1 MEQTT
6 EADAQV
12 IVKKRGG
19 AGIIRLNR
27 PKAINSLTLPMVR
40 DLFQALQRFEED
52 PDVSCVVLSGEGDRG
67 LCAGGDV
74 RIIHDLG
81 KAGDPQVLDFWREEF
96 PLNYRIARFS
106 KPYIA
111 LMDGIVM
118 GGGVG
123 ISAHGS
129 HRIVTERTKLAM
141 PETGIGYFPDVGG
154 SWLLPRA
161 PGECGTWLGLTGNA
175 VTAADAIYA
184 GFADYIVPLDR
195 LDGLVQNLSQAADI
209 DSIETAI
216 MAQAVEA
223 DEGVLSL
230 NRDIIDATFR
240 FDTVEE
246 IFAALSARQDAFS
259 RETLEVLQKRS
270 PTSLK
275 LTLKLLRLGR
285 ESASLIE
292 CLEREICRRHG
303 DIAPARFLRR
313 RACGPYRQGPQSP
326 LATGAAGR
334 GAGGE
339 SGALFCR
346 AFRQSVSRSSPLD
359 QWRPRLLPGDWQI
372 SALIPVTSTRTR
384 ATLNANTCFGRNEF
398 HGSLRDFGKGDAKEI
413 RLLAL
418 YEIITF

>member
-1 MEQTT
+1 MEQRT

-12 IVKKRGG
+12 IVEKRGG

-52 PDVSCVVLSGEGDRG
+52 ADISCVVLTGEGDRG

-96 PLNYRIARFS
+96 PLNYRIARFG

-161 PGECGTWLGLTGNA
+161 PGECGIWLGLTGNA
-175 VTAADAIYA
+175 VTAANAIYA
-184 GFADYIVPLDR
+184 GFADYLVPSDR
-195 LDGLVQNLSQAADI
+195 LDGLVQDLSQAADI
-209 DSIETAI
+209 DSIEMVIA
-216 MAQAVEA
+216 AHAVEA
-223 DEGVLSL
+223 GEDVLSI

-292 CLEREICRRHG
+292 CLEREFAAGREILRQHDFYEGVRAALVDKDRNPRWQPARLEEVREE
-303 DIAPARFLRR
+303 DIAPYF
-313 RACGPYRQGPQSP
+313 
-326 LATGAAGR
+326 AAH
-334 GAGGE
+334 
-339 SGALFCR
+339 SGNLF
-346 AFRQSVSRSSPLD
+346 PD
-359 QWRPRLLPGDWQI
+359 HRL
-372 SALIPVTSTRTR
+372 
-384 ATLNANTCFGRNEF
+384 
-398 HGSLRDFGKGDAKEI
+398 
-413 RLLAL
+413 
-418 YEIITF
+418 

>member
-1 MEQTT
+1 MELAT
-6 EADAQV
+6 EAEAHV
-12 IVKKRGG
+12 IVEQRGG

-40 DLFQALQRFEED
+40 ILFQALARFEDD
-52 PDVSCVVLSGEGDRG
+52 PEVSCVVLSGEGERG

-96 PLNYRIARFS
+96 PLNYRIARFG
-106 KPYIA
+106 KPYVA

-129 HRIVTERTKLAM
+129 HRIVTERTRLAM

-154 SWLLPRA
+154 SWLLPKA

-175 VTAADAIYA
+175 VAGADAIYA
-184 GFADYIVPLDR
+184 GFADYLMSSE
-195 LDGLVQNLSQAADI
+195 GLESLVADLSRAKDIEGIEAAI
-209 DSIETAI
+209 A
-216 MAQAVEA
+216 AYAVDA
-223 DEGVLSL
+223 GEGVLAL

-246 IFAALSARQDAFS
+246 IFAALSARDDAFS
-259 RETLEVLQKRS
+259 RETLEALQKRS

-292 CLEREICRRHG
+292 CLEREFAAGTEILRGHDFYEGVRAALV
-303 DIAPARFLRR
+303 DKDRNPRWRPARLEEVREEDLS
-313 RACGPYRQGPQSP
+313 PYF
-326 LATGAAGR
+326 AEHAGN
-334 GAGGE
+334 
-339 SGALFCR
+339 LF
-346 AFRQSVSRSSPLD
+346 PEH
-359 QWRPRLLPGDWQI
+359 RL
-372 SALIPVTSTRTR
+372 
-384 ATLNANTCFGRNEF
+384 
-398 HGSLRDFGKGDAKEI
+398 
-413 RLLAL
+413 
-418 YEIITF
+418 

>member
-1 MEQTT
+1 MEQRT

-12 IVKKRGG
+12 IVEKRGG

-52 PDVSCVVLSGEGDRG
+52 AGVSCVVLTGEGDRG

-96 PLNYRIARFS
+96 PLNYRIARFG

-175 VTAADAIYA
+175 VTAADAMYA
-184 GFADYIVPLDR
+184 GFADYLVPSDR
-195 LDGLVQNLSQAADI
+195 LEGLVQDLAQAADT

-216 MAQAVEA
+216 AARAVEA
-223 DEGVLSL
+223 GEGALSI

-246 IFAALSARQDAFS
+246 IFEALSARHDAFS

-292 CLEREICRRHG
+292 CLEREFAAGTEILRQHDFYEGVRAALVDKDRNPRWQPARLEEVREE
-303 DIAPARFLRR
+303 DIAPYF
-313 RACGPYRQGPQSP
+313 
-326 LATGAAGR
+326 AAH
-334 GAGGE
+334 
-339 SGALFCR
+339 SGNLF
-346 AFRQSVSRSSPLD
+346 PD
-359 QWRPRLLPGDWQI
+359 HRL
-372 SALIPVTSTRTR
+372 
-384 ATLNANTCFGRNEF
+384 
-398 HGSLRDFGKGDAKEI
+398 
-413 RLLAL
+413 
-418 YEIITF
+418 

>member
-1 MEQTT
+1 MERRA

-12 IVKKRGG
+12 IIEKRGG

-52 PDVSCVVLSGEGDRG
+52 SDVSCVVLTGEGDRG

-96 PLNYRIARFS
+96 PLNYRIARFA

-161 PGECGTWLGLTGNA
+161 PGECGTWLGMTGNA

-184 GFADYIVPLDR
+184 GFADYSVPSDR
-195 LDGLVQNLSQAADI
+195 LDGLVQDLSKAADV
-209 DSIETAI
+209 DSIEAAI
-216 MAQAVEA
+216 MAHAVEA
-223 DEGVLSL
+223 DEGVLSI
-230 NRDIIDATFR
+230 NRDIIDATFH

-246 IFAALSARQDAFS
+246 IFAALSARADAFS

-292 CLEREICRRHG
+292 CLEREFAAGTEILRQHDFYEGVRAALVDKDRNPLWQPARLDEVREE
-303 DIAPARFLRR
+303 DIAPYFVAH
-313 RACGPYRQGPQSP
+313 
-326 LATGAAGR
+326 
-334 GAGGE
+334 
-339 SGALFCR
+339 SGNLF
-346 AFRQSVSRSSPLD
+346 PD
-359 QWRPRLLPGDWQI
+359 HRL
-372 SALIPVTSTRTR
+372 
-384 ATLNANTCFGRNEF
+384 
-398 HGSLRDFGKGDAKEI
+398 
-413 RLLAL
+413 
-418 YEIITF
+418 

>member
-1 MEQTT
+1 MELRT
-6 EADAQV
+6 EAEVQV
-12 IVKKRGG
+12 IVEKRQG
-19 AGIIRLNR
+19 AGIISLNR

-40 DLFQALQRFEED
+40 ALFHALQRFED
-52 PDVSCVVLSGEGDRG
+52 DAGISCVVLTGEGEKG

-74 RIIHDLG
+74 RVIHDLG

-96 PLNYRIARFS
+96 PLNYRIARFG
-106 KPYIA
+106 KPYVA
-111 LMDGIVM
+111 FMDGIVM

-129 HRIVTERTKLAM
+129 HRIVTERTRLAM

-154 SWLLPRA
+154 SWLLPKA

-184 GFADYIVPLDR
+184 GFADYLVPSDR
-195 LDGLVQNLSQAADI
+195 LEALMQDLSQTTDV
-209 DSIETAI
+209 EG
-216 MAQAVEA
+216 VEA
-223 DEGVLSL
+223 AIAAYAIDGGEGVLAA

-246 IFAALSARQDAFS
+246 IFAALSTRDDAFS

-292 CLEREICRRHG
+292 CLEREFAAGTEILRQHDFYEGVRAALV
-303 DIAPARFLRR
+303 DKDRNPRWRPARLDEVREEDISR
-313 RACGPYRQGPQSP
+313 Y
-326 LATGAAGR
+326 LVDH
-334 GAGGE
+334 
-339 SGALFCR
+339 SGNLF
-346 AFRQSVSRSSPLD
+346 PEH
-359 QWRPRLLPGDWQI
+359 RL
-372 SALIPVTSTRTR
+372 
-384 ATLNANTCFGRNEF
+384 
-398 HGSLRDFGKGDAKEI
+398 
-413 RLLAL
+413 
-418 YEIITF
+418 

>member
-1 MEQTT
+1 MEQRT

-12 IVKKRGG
+12 IVEKRGG

-52 PDVSCVVLSGEGDRG
+52 AGVSCVVLTGEGDRG

-96 PLNYRIARFS
+96 PLNYRIARFG

-184 GFADYIVPLDR
+184 GFADYLVPSDR
-195 LDGLVQNLSQAADI
+195 LDGLVQDLSQAADT

-216 MAQAVEA
+216 AAHAVEA
-223 DEGVLSL
+223 GEGVLSI
-230 NRDIIDATFR
+230 NRDIIDATFS

-246 IFAALSARQDAFS
+246 IFEALAARQDAFS
-259 RETLEVLQKRS
+259 RETLKVLQKRS

-292 CLEREICRRHG
+292 CLEREYAAGTEILRQHDFYEGVRAALVDKDRNPRWQPARLEEVREE
-303 DIAPARFLRR
+303 DIAPYF
-313 RACGPYRQGPQSP
+313 
-326 LATGAAGR
+326 AAH
-334 GAGGE
+334 
-339 SGALFCR
+339 SGNLF
-346 AFRQSVSRSSPLD
+346 PD
-359 QWRPRLLPGDWQI
+359 HRL
-372 SALIPVTSTRTR
+372 
-384 ATLNANTCFGRNEF
+384 
-398 HGSLRDFGKGDAKEI
+398 
-413 RLLAL
+413 
-418 YEIITF
+418 

>member
-1 MEQTT
+1 MEQRT

-12 IVKKRGG
+12 IVEKRGG

-52 PDVSCVVLSGEGDRG
+52 ADISCVVLTGEGDRG

-96 PLNYRIARFS
+96 PLNYRIARFG

-184 GFADYIVPLDR
+184 GFADYLVPSDR
-195 LDGLVQNLSQAADI
+195 LDGLIQDLSQAADT

-216 MAQAVEA
+216 AARAVEA
-223 DEGVLSL
+223 GEGVLSI
-230 NRDIIDATFR
+230 NREIIDATFR

-246 IFAALSARQDAFS
+246 IVAALSARQDAFS

-292 CLEREICRRHG
+292 CLEREFAAGTEILRQHDFYEGVRAALVDKDRNPRWQPARLEEVREEH
-303 DIAPARFLRR
+303 IAPYF
-313 RACGPYRQGPQSP
+313 
-326 LATGAAGR
+326 AAH
-334 GAGGE
+334 
-339 SGALFCR
+339 SGNLF
-346 AFRQSVSRSSPLD
+346 PD
-359 QWRPRLLPGDWQI
+359 HRL
-372 SALIPVTSTRTR
+372 
-384 ATLNANTCFGRNEF
+384 
-398 HGSLRDFGKGDAKEI
+398 
-413 RLLAL
+413 
-418 YEIITF
+418 

>member
-1 MEQTT
+1 MEQRT

-12 IVKKRGG
+12 IVEKRGG
-19 AGIIRLNR
+19 AGVIRLNR

-52 PDVSCVVLSGEGDRG
+52 AGVSCVVLTGEGDRG

-96 PLNYRIARFS
+96 PLNYRIARFG

-184 GFADYIVPLDR
+184 GFADYLVPSDR
-195 LDGLVQNLSQAADI
+195 LDGLVQDLSQAADT

-216 MAQAVEA
+216 AAHAVEA
-223 DEGVLSL
+223 GEGVLSI

-246 IFAALSARQDAFS
+246 IFEALSARHDAFS

-292 CLEREICRRHG
+292 CLEREFAAGTEILRQHDFYEGVRAALVDKDRNPRWQPARLEEVREE
-303 DIAPARFLRR
+303 DIAPYF
-313 RACGPYRQGPQSP
+313 
-326 LATGAAGR
+326 AAH
-334 GAGGE
+334 
-339 SGALFCR
+339 SGNLF
-346 AFRQSVSRSSPLD
+346 PD
-359 QWRPRLLPGDWQI
+359 HRL
-372 SALIPVTSTRTR
+372 
-384 ATLNANTCFGRNEF
+384 
-398 HGSLRDFGKGDAKEI
+398 
-413 RLLAL
+413 
-418 YEIITF
+418 

>member
-1 MEQTT
+1 MAAEEAVLELAREVET
-6 EADAQV
+6 EV
-12 IVKKRGG
+12 ILETKGA
-19 AGIIRLNR
+19 AGIIGLNR
-27 PKAINSLTLPMVR
+27 PQAINSLTLPMVR
-40 DLFQALQRFEED
+40 ALFQALQRFEDD
-52 PDVSCVVLSGEGDRG
+52 PAISCVVLRGEGERG

-96 PLNYRIARFS
+96 PLNYRIARFG
-106 KPYIA
+106 KPYVA

-129 HRIVTERTKLAM
+129 HRIVTERTRLAM

-184 GFADYIVPLDR
+184 GFADYCVPSGHLDE
-195 LDGLVQNLSQAADI
+195 LVQALSKATDIEGVDAAI
-209 DSIETAI
+209 ASYAT
-216 MAQAVEA
+216 
-223 DEGVLSL
+223 DEGEGLL
-230 NRDIIDATFR
+230 AANRDIIDATFR

-246 IFAALSARQDAFS
+246 IFAALSAREDAFS
-259 RETLEVLQKRS
+259 RETLEILRKRS

-292 CLEREICRRHG
+292 CLEREFAAGTEILRQHDFYEGVRAALV
-303 DIAPARFLRR
+303 DKDRNPRWRPARLEEVSEEDL
-313 RACGPYRQGPQSP
+313 APYF
-326 LATGAAGR
+326 AAH
-334 GAGGE
+334 
-339 SGALFCR
+339 SGNLF
-346 AFRQSVSRSSPLD
+346 PEH
-359 QWRPRLLPGDWQI
+359 RL
-372 SALIPVTSTRTR
+372 
-384 ATLNANTCFGRNEF
+384 
-398 HGSLRDFGKGDAKEI
+398 
-413 RLLAL
+413 
-418 YEIITF
+418 

>member
-1 MEQTT
+1 MEQRT

-12 IVKKRGG
+12 IVEKRGG

-52 PDVSCVVLSGEGDRG
+52 VGVSCVVLTGEGDRG

-96 PLNYRIARFS
+96 PLNYRIARFG

-154 SWLLPRA
+154 TWLLPRT

-184 GFADYIVPLDR
+184 GFADYLVPSDR
-195 LDGLVQNLSQAADI
+195 LDGLVQDLSRAADTE
-209 DSIETAI
+209 SIETAI
-216 MAQAVEA
+216 AAHAFEA
-223 DEGVLSL
+223 GEGVLSI

-246 IFAALSARQDAFS
+246 IFAALSARQDVFS

-292 CLEREICRRHG
+292 CLEREFAAGTEILRQHDFYEGVRAALV
-303 DIAPARFLRR
+303 DKDRNPRWQPARLEEVREDDITRYF
-313 RACGPYRQGPQSP
+313 
-326 LATGAAGR
+326 AAH
-334 GAGGE
+334 
-339 SGALFCR
+339 SGNLF
-346 AFRQSVSRSSPLD
+346 PD
-359 QWRPRLLPGDWQI
+359 HRL
-372 SALIPVTSTRTR
+372 
-384 ATLNANTCFGRNEF
+384 
-398 HGSLRDFGKGDAKEI
+398 
-413 RLLAL
+413 
-418 YEIITF
+418 

>member
-1 MEQTT
+1 LRDRAKAAKMGGRTAVEEASLELAT
-6 EADAQV
+6 EAEAQV
-12 IVKKRGG
+12 IVERRGG

-40 DLFQALQRFEED
+40 AMFQALHRFEDD
-52 PDVSCVVLSGEGDRG
+52 PGISCVVLAGEGERG

-81 KAGDPQVLDFWREEF
+81 RAGDPQVLDFWREEF
-96 PLNYRIARFS
+96 PLNYRIARFG
-106 KPYIA
+106 KPYVA

-154 SWLLPRA
+154 SWLLPKA

-184 GFADYIVPLDR
+184 GFADHLVPSEHLAD
-195 LDGLVQNLSQAADI
+195 LVRDLSQTADA
-209 DSIETAI
+209 EGVEAI
-216 MAQAVEA
+216 IGTYAVEA
-223 DEGVLSL
+223 GEGVLAA
-230 NRDIIDATFR
+230 NREIIDATFR

-246 IFAALSARQDAFS
+246 IFAALSARDDAFS
-259 RETLEVLQKRS
+259 RETLEALQKRS

-292 CLEREICRRHG
+292 CLEREFAAGTEILRGHDFYEGVRAALV
-303 DIAPARFLRR
+303 DKDRSPRWQPARLEEV
-313 RACGPYRQGPQSP
+313 RA
-326 LATGAAGR
+326 
-334 GAGGE
+334 E
-339 SGALFCR
+339 
-346 AFRQSVSRSSPLD
+346 D
-359 QWRPRLLPGDWQI
+359 LLPYFAAHSGN
-372 SALIPVTSTRTR
+372 LFPR
-384 ATLNANTCFGRNEF
+384 
-398 HGSLRDFGKGDAKEI
+398 H
-413 RLLAL
+413 RL
-418 YEIITF
+418 

>member
-1 MEQTT
+1 MEVAT
-6 EADAQV
+6 EAETQV
-12 IVKKRGG
+12 VIGRRGG
-19 AGIIRLNR
+19 AGIIHLNR

-40 DLFQALQRFEED
+40 AMLQALHRFEDD
-52 PDVSCVVLSGEGDRG
+52 PDVSCVVLTGEGDRG

-96 PLNYRIARFS
+96 PLNYRIARFG
-106 KPYIA
+106 KPYVA

-123 ISAHGS
+123 ISAHAS

-184 GFADYIVPLDR
+184 GFADYFVPSAR
-195 LDGLVQNLSQAADI
+195 LTDLVENLSQALDPDGVEAVI
-209 DSIETAI
+209 GTY
-216 MAQAVEA
+216 AVEA
-223 DEGVLSL
+223 GEGVLSAH
-230 NRDIIDATFR
+230 REIIDAAFR

-246 IFAALSARQDAFS
+246 IFAALSERDDTFS
-259 RETLEVLQKRS
+259 RESLEILKKRS

-292 CLEREICRRHG
+292 CLERE
-303 DIAPARFLRR
+303 F
-313 RACGPYRQGPQSP
+313 
-326 LATGAAGR
+326 AAGTEILR
-334 GAGGE
+334 GHDFYEGVRA
-339 SGALFCR
+339 ALVDKDR
-346 AFRQSVSRSSPLD
+346 NPR
-359 QWRPRLLPGDWQI
+359 WRPAQLEEVREEDLLPYFTKHSGN
-372 SALIPVTSTRTR
+372 LFP
-384 ATLNANTCFGRNEF
+384 E
-398 HGSLRDFGKGDAKEI
+398 H
-413 RLLAL
+413 RL
-418 YEIITF
+418 

>member
-1 MEQTT
+1 MELRT
-6 EADAQV
+6 EAEVQV
-12 IVKKRGG
+12 IVEKRQG
-19 AGIIRLNR
+19 AGIISLNR

-40 DLFQALQRFEED
+40 ALFQALQRFED
-52 PDVSCVVLSGEGDRG
+52 DAGISCVVLTGEGEKG

-74 RIIHDLG
+74 RVIHDLG

-96 PLNYRIARFS
+96 PLNYRIARFG
-106 KPYIA
+106 KPYVA
-111 LMDGIVM
+111 FMDGIVM

-129 HRIVTERTKLAM
+129 HRIVTERTRLAM

-154 SWLLPRA
+154 SWLLPKA

-184 GFADYIVPLDR
+184 GFADCFVPSDR
-195 LDGLVQNLSQAADI
+195 LEALMQDLSQTTDV
-209 DSIETAI
+209 EG
-216 MAQAVEA
+216 VEA
-223 DEGVLSL
+223 AIAAYAIDGGEGVLAA

-246 IFAALSARQDAFS
+246 IFAALSTRDDAFS

-292 CLEREICRRHG
+292 CLEREFAAGTEILRQHDFYEGVRAALV
-303 DIAPARFLRR
+303 DKDRNPRWRPARLDEVREEDISR
-313 RACGPYRQGPQSP
+313 Y
-326 LATGAAGR
+326 LVDH
-334 GAGGE
+334 
-339 SGALFCR
+339 SGNLF
-346 AFRQSVSRSSPLD
+346 PEH
-359 QWRPRLLPGDWQI
+359 RL
-372 SALIPVTSTRTR
+372 
-384 ATLNANTCFGRNEF
+384 
-398 HGSLRDFGKGDAKEI
+398 
-413 RLLAL
+413 
-418 YEIITF
+418 

>member
-1 MEQTT
+1 LRDRAKAAKMGGCMAAEEAVLELAREVET
-6 EADAQV
+6 EV
-12 IVKKRGG
+12 ILETKGA
-19 AGIIRLNR
+19 AGIIGLNR
-27 PKAINSLTLPMVR
+27 PQAINSLTLPMVR
-40 DLFQALQRFEED
+40 ALFQALQRFEDD
-52 PDVSCVVLSGEGDRG
+52 PAISCVVLRGEGERG

-96 PLNYRIARFS
+96 PLNYRIARFG
-106 KPYIA
+106 KPYVA

-129 HRIVTERTKLAM
+129 HRIVTERTRLAM

-184 GFADYIVPLDR
+184 GFADYCVPSGHLDE
-195 LDGLVQNLSQAADI
+195 LVQALSKATDIEGVDAAI
-209 DSIETAI
+209 ASYAT
-216 MAQAVEA
+216 
-223 DEGVLSL
+223 DEGEGLL
-230 NRDIIDATFR
+230 AANRDIIDATFR

-246 IFAALSARQDAFS
+246 IFAALSARDDAFS
-259 RETLEVLQKRS
+259 RETLEILRKRS

-292 CLEREICRRHG
+292 CLEREFAAGTEILRQHDFYEGVRAALV
-303 DIAPARFLRR
+303 DKDRNPRWRPARLEEVSEEDL
-313 RACGPYRQGPQSP
+313 APYF
-326 LATGAAGR
+326 AAH
-334 GAGGE
+334 
-339 SGALFCR
+339 SGNLF
-346 AFRQSVSRSSPLD
+346 PEH
-359 QWRPRLLPGDWQI
+359 RL
-372 SALIPVTSTRTR
+372 
-384 ATLNANTCFGRNEF
+384 
-398 HGSLRDFGKGDAKEI
+398 
-413 RLLAL
+413 
-418 YEIITF
+418 

>member
-1 MEQTT
+1 MEQRT
-6 EADAQV
+6 ETDAQV
-12 IVKKRGG
+12 IVEKRGG

-40 DLFQALQRFEED
+40 GLFQALQRFEEES
-52 PDVSCVVLSGEGDRG
+52 DVSCVVLTGEGDRG

-96 PLNYRIARFS
+96 PLNYRIAHYS
-106 KPYIA
+106 KPYVA

-129 HRIVTERTKLAM
+129 HRIVTERTRLAM

-175 VTAADAIYA
+175 VNAADAIYA
-184 GFADYIVPLDR
+184 GFADHLVPSDR
-195 LDGLVQNLSQAADI
+195 FDGLVQDLSQAADT

-216 MAQAVEA
+216 TARAVEPG
-223 DEGVLSL
+223 EGVLST
-230 NRDIIDATFR
+230 NRDVIDATFR

-246 IFAALSARQDAFS
+246 IFAALAARHDAFS

-292 CLEREICRRHG
+292 CLEREFAAGTEILRWHDFYEGVRAALV
-303 DIAPARFLRR
+303 DKDRNPRWRPARLEEVSEEDLS
-313 RACGPYRQGPQSP
+313 PY
-326 LATGAAGR
+326 LVAH
-334 GAGGE
+334 
-339 SGALFCR
+339 SGNLF
-346 AFRQSVSRSSPLD
+346 PEH
-359 QWRPRLLPGDWQI
+359 RL
-372 SALIPVTSTRTR
+372 
-384 ATLNANTCFGRNEF
+384 
-398 HGSLRDFGKGDAKEI
+398 
-413 RLLAL
+413 
-418 YEIITF
+418 

>member
-1 MEQTT
+1 MEQRT

-12 IVKKRGG
+12 IVEKRGG
-19 AGIIRLNR
+19 AGVIRLNR

-52 PDVSCVVLSGEGDRG
+52 AGVSCVVLTGEGDRG

-96 PLNYRIARFS
+96 PLNYRIARFG

-111 LMDGIVM
+111 LMDGIIM

-184 GFADYIVPLDR
+184 GFADYLVPSDR
-195 LDGLVQNLSQAADI
+195 LDGLVQDLSQAADT

-216 MAQAVEA
+216 AAHAVEA
-223 DEGVLSL
+223 GEGVLSI

-246 IFAALSARQDAFS
+246 IFEALSARHDAFS

-292 CLEREICRRHG
+292 CLEREFAAGTEILRQHDFYEGVRAALVDKDRNPRWQPARLEEVREE
-303 DIAPARFLRR
+303 DIAP
-313 RACGPYRQGPQSP
+313 Y
-326 LATGAAGR
+326 LAAH
-334 GAGGE
+334 
-339 SGALFCR
+339 SGNLF
-346 AFRQSVSRSSPLD
+346 PD
-359 QWRPRLLPGDWQI
+359 HRL
-372 SALIPVTSTRTR
+372 
-384 ATLNANTCFGRNEF
+384 
-398 HGSLRDFGKGDAKEI
+398 
-413 RLLAL
+413 
-418 YEIITF
+418 

>member
-1 MEQTT
+1 MEQRT

-12 IVKKRGG
+12 IVEKRGG

-40 DLFQALQRFEED
+40 DLFQALQRFEGD
-52 PDVSCVVLSGEGDRG
+52 ADVSCVVLTGEGDRG

-96 PLNYRIARFS
+96 PLNYRIARFG

-184 GFADYIVPLDR
+184 GFADYLVPSDR
-195 LDGLVQNLSQAADI
+195 LDGLIQDLSQAADTE
-209 DSIETAI
+209 SIETAI
-216 MAQAVEA
+216 AAHAVEA
-223 DEGVLSL
+223 GEGVLSI

-240 FDTVEE
+240 FHTVEE
-246 IFAALSARQDAFS
+246 IVAALWARQDAFS

-292 CLEREICRRHG
+292 CLEREFAAGTEILRQHDFYEGVRAALVDKDRNPRWQPARLEEVREE
-303 DIAPARFLRR
+303 DIAPYF
-313 RACGPYRQGPQSP
+313 
-326 LATGAAGR
+326 AAH
-334 GAGGE
+334 
-339 SGALFCR
+339 SGNLF
-346 AFRQSVSRSSPLD
+346 PD
-359 QWRPRLLPGDWQI
+359 HRL
-372 SALIPVTSTRTR
+372 
-384 ATLNANTCFGRNEF
+384 
-398 HGSLRDFGKGDAKEI
+398 
-413 RLLAL
+413 
-418 YEIITF
+418 

>member
-1 MEQTT
+1 MELRT
-6 EADAQV
+6 EAEVQV
-12 IVKKRGG
+12 IVEKRQG
-19 AGIIRLNR
+19 AGIISLNR

-40 DLFQALQRFEED
+40 ALFQALQRFED
-52 PDVSCVVLSGEGDRG
+52 DAGISCVVLTGEGEKG

-74 RIIHDLG
+74 RVIHDLG

-96 PLNYRIARFS
+96 PLNYRIARFG
-106 KPYIA
+106 KPYVA
-111 LMDGIVM
+111 FMDGIVM

-129 HRIVTERTKLAM
+129 HRIVTERTRLAM

-154 SWLLPRA
+154 SWLLPKA

-184 GFADYIVPLDR
+184 GFADYFVPSDR
-195 LDGLVQNLSQAADI
+195 LEALMQDLSQTTDV
-209 DSIETAI
+209 EG
-216 MAQAVEA
+216 VEA
-223 DEGVLSL
+223 AIAAYAIDGGEGVLAA

-246 IFAALSARQDAFS
+246 IFAALSTRDDAFS

-292 CLEREICRRHG
+292 CLEREFAAGTEILRQHDFYEGVRAALV
-303 DIAPARFLRR
+303 DKDRNPRWRPARLDEVREEDISR
-313 RACGPYRQGPQSP
+313 Y
-326 LATGAAGR
+326 LVDH
-334 GAGGE
+334 
-339 SGALFCR
+339 SGNLF
-346 AFRQSVSRSSPLD
+346 PEH
-359 QWRPRLLPGDWQI
+359 RL
-372 SALIPVTSTRTR
+372 
-384 ATLNANTCFGRNEF
+384 
-398 HGSLRDFGKGDAKEI
+398 
-413 RLLAL
+413 
-418 YEIITF
+418 

>member
-1 MEQTT
+1 MELAT
-6 EADAQV
+6 EAEAQV
-12 IVKKRGG
+12 VVERRGG

-40 DLFQALQRFEED
+40 GLFQALHRFEDD
-52 PDVSCVVLSGEGDRG
+52 PDISCVVLTGEGERG

-81 KAGDPQVLDFWREEF
+81 KAGDPQVLEFWREEF
-96 PLNYRIARFS
+96 PLNYRIARFG
-106 KPYIA
+106 KPYVA

-184 GFADYIVPLDR
+184 GFADHFVSSEHLAD
-195 LDGLVQNLSQAADI
+195 LVYDLSQAADAE
-209 DSIETAI
+209 D
-216 MAQAVEA
+216 VEA
-223 DEGVLSL
+223 AITTYAVDAGEGVLSA
-230 NRDIIDATFR
+230 NRQIIDATFR

-246 IFAALSARQDAFS
+246 IFAALSARDDAFS
-259 RETLEVLQKRS
+259 RETLEILEKRS

-275 LTLKLLRLGR
+275 LTLQLLRLGR

-292 CLEREICRRHG
+292 CLEREFAAGTEILRGHDFYEGVRAALI
-303 DIAPARFLRR
+303 DKDRNPRWQPARLEEVR
-313 RACGPYRQGPQSP
+313 
-326 LATGAAGR
+326 
-334 GAGGE
+334 E
-339 SGALFCR
+339 E
-346 AFRQSVSRSSPLD
+346 D
-359 QWRPRLLPGDWQI
+359 LLPYFAEHSGNLFPD
-372 SALIPVTSTRTR
+372 
-384 ATLNANTCFGRNEF
+384 
-398 HGSLRDFGKGDAKEI
+398 H
-413 RLLAL
+413 RL
-418 YEIITF
+418 

>member
-1 MEQTT
+1 MEQRTK
-6 EADAQV
+6 ADAQV
-12 IVKKRGG
+12 IVEKRGA

-52 PDVSCVVLSGEGDRG
+52 ADISCVVLTGEGDRG

-96 PLNYRIARFS
+96 PLNYRIARFG

-123 ISAHGS
+123 VSAHGS

-161 PGECGTWLGLTGNA
+161 PGECGTWLGLTGNV

-184 GFADYIVPLDR
+184 GFADYLVPSDR
-195 LDGLVQNLSQAADI
+195 LDGLIQDLSQAADT

-216 MAQAVEA
+216 AVRAVEA
-223 DEGVLSL
+223 GEGVLSI

-246 IFAALSARQDAFS
+246 IFEALSARQDAFS

-292 CLEREICRRHG
+292 CLEREFAAGTEILRQHDFYEGVRAALVDKDRNPRWQPARLEEVREE
-303 DIAPARFLRR
+303 DIAPYF
-313 RACGPYRQGPQSP
+313 
-326 LATGAAGR
+326 AAH
-334 GAGGE
+334 
-339 SGALFCR
+339 SGNLF
-346 AFRQSVSRSSPLD
+346 PD
-359 QWRPRLLPGDWQI
+359 HRL
-372 SALIPVTSTRTR
+372 
-384 ATLNANTCFGRNEF
+384 
-398 HGSLRDFGKGDAKEI
+398 
-413 RLLAL
+413 
-418 YEIITF
+418 

>member
-1 MEQTT
+1 LELAT
-6 EADAQV
+6 EAEAQV
-12 IVKKRGG
+12 IVEQRGG

-40 DLFQALQRFEED
+40 ILFQALARFEDD
-52 PDVSCVVLSGEGDRG
+52 PEVSCVVLSGEGERG

-96 PLNYRIARFS
+96 PLNYRIARFG
-106 KPYIA
+106 KPYVA

-129 HRIVTERTKLAM
+129 HRIVTERTRLAM

-154 SWLLPRA
+154 SWLLPKA

-175 VTAADAIYA
+175 VAATDAIYA
-184 GFADYIVPLDR
+184 GFADYLMPSE
-195 LDGLVQNLSQAADI
+195 GLESLVADLSRAKDIEGIEAAI
-209 DSIETAI
+209 A
-216 MAQAVEA
+216 AYAVDA
-223 DEGVLSL
+223 GEGVLAL

-246 IFAALSARQDAFS
+246 IFAALSARDDAFS

-292 CLEREICRRHG
+292 CLEREFAAGTEILRGHDFYEGVRAALV
-303 DIAPARFLRR
+303 DKDRNPRWRPARLEEV
-313 RACGPYRQGPQSP
+313 RAEDLSPYF
-326 LATGAAGR
+326 AEHAGN
-334 GAGGE
+334 
-339 SGALFCR
+339 LF
-346 AFRQSVSRSSPLD
+346 PEH
-359 QWRPRLLPGDWQI
+359 RL
-372 SALIPVTSTRTR
+372 
-384 ATLNANTCFGRNEF
+384 
-398 HGSLRDFGKGDAKEI
+398 
-413 RLLAL
+413 
-418 YEIITF
+418 